1 MVGAVG
7 RDLHHKPVTA
17 ELAHQ
22 RGVFAHWIQYD
33 NAVIGGEEHV
43 HKLPFPGEALP
54 GARHAKIQSVRVFQ
68 LLPVCHDDIVGKG
81 VQAVIDRLPVH
92 AQLLGHKGHED
103 SRGAGGHAPLYL
115 YAVEAEREA

>member
-22 RGVFAHWIQYD
+22 RGIFPHRVQYA

-43 HKLPFPGEALP
+43 HKLPFPGEGLP
-54 GARHAKIQSVRVFQ
+54 GAW
-68 LLPVCHDDIVGKG
+68 
-81 VQAVIDRLPVH
+81 H
-92 AQLLGHKGHED
+92 AQIQPVRLFVKRNF
-103 SRGAGGHAPLYL
+103 SRDGKNQAGKAPWT
-115 YAVEAEREA
+115 VKSRFWGWVV

>member
-22 RGVFAHWIQYD
+22 RGIFPHRVQYD

-54 GARHAKIQSVRVFQ
+54 APRHPQVQPVGVLQ
-68 LLPVCHDDIVGKG
+68 LLAVRHDDVVGKG
-81 VQAVIDRLPVH
+81 VEAVIDRLPVH
-92 AQLLGHKGHED
+92 TELLGHEGHKD
-103 SRGAGGHAPLYL
+103 SGGAGGHAPLDL
-115 YAVEAEREA
+115 NAVIA

>member
-22 RGVFAHWIQYD
+22 RGIFPHRVQYD

-54 GARHAKIQSVRVFQ
+54 GARHAQVQSIRVFFSFFRSAMMT
-68 LLPVCHDDIVGKG
+68 LW
-81 VQAVIDRLPVH
+81 
-92 AQLLGHKGHED
+92 
-103 SRGAGGHAPLYL
+103 
-115 YAVEAEREA
+115 ERAFRP

>member
-22 RGVFAHWIQYD
+22 RGIFPHRVQYD

-54 GARHAKIQSVRVFQ
+54 GARHAQVQSIRVFQ
-68 LLPVCHDDIVGKG
+68 LLAVRHDDVVGKG

-92 AQLLGHKGHED
+92 AQLLGHEGHKD
-103 SRGAGGHAPLYL
+103 SGGAGGHTPLDL
-115 YAVEAEREA
+115 YAVEAEGEA